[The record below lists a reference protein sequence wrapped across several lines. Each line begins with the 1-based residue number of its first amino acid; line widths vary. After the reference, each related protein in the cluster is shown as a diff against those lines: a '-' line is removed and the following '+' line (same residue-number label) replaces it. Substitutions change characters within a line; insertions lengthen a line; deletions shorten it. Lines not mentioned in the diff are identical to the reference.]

1 MKSSIADHV
10 QWEKEQEL
18 PTFREVNIG
27 KIRRLEGS
35 YALITQQVKHRDKH
49 YMRAFELKK

>member
-10 QWEKEQEL
+10 QWEKQQEL
-18 PTFREVNIG
+18 PNSGEVKIG
-27 KIRRLEGS
+27 KIRQLEGS
-35 YALITQQVKHRDKH
+35 YALITQQVKQRDKH